1 MTLHAPRHRRR
12 QGFTLLELL
21 LVVAIVAMASA
32 GVAFALRDAGQSR
45 LDREAQRLAALLEGA
60 RAQSRSRGVTVRWRN
75 ASPGFAFD
83 GLPSDSALPT
93 AWDYPETAAYSANP
107 VVLGPEPISTKCWHR
122 STILPLICRSARGTC
137 RPATCTTCGSGF
149 RLSTGA

>member
-1 MTLHAPRHRRR
+1 MTPRTSR
-12 QGFTLLELL
+12 GFTLLELL

-60 RAQSRSRGVTVRWRN
+60 RAQSRSRGVMVRWRS
-75 ASPGFAFD
+75 APPGFAFD

-93 AWDYPETAAYSANP
+93 TWDDPETAAYSASP
-107 VVLGPEPISTKCWHR
+107 VALGPEPIIGAQHIRLWQQSAPER
-122 STILPLICRSARGTC
+122 SLWVTTDGL
-137 RPATCTTCGSGF
+137 RPFTVQNTEP
-149 RLSTGA
+149 

>member
-1 MTLHAPRHRRR
+1 MTPRASR
-12 QGFTLLELL
+12 GFTLLELL

-60 RAQSRSRGVTVRWRN
+60 RAQSRSRGVMVRWR
-75 ASPGFAFD
+75 STPQGFAFD

-93 AWDYPETAAYSANP
+93 TWDDPETAAYSASP
-107 VVLGPEPISTKCWHR
+107 VVLGPEPIIGAQYIRLWQQSAPERSLWVSTDG
-122 STILPLICRSARGTC
+122 L
-137 RPATCTTCGSGF
+137 RPFTVQNTEP
-149 RLSTGA
+149 

>member
-1 MTLHAPRHRRR
+1 MTPRASR
-12 QGFTLLELL
+12 GFTLLELL

-60 RAQSRSRGVTVRWRN
+60 RAQSRSRGVMVRWR
-75 ASPGFAFD
+75 STSQGFAFD

-93 AWDYPETAAYSANP
+93 TWDDLETAAYSASP
-107 VVLGPEPISTKCWHR
+107 VVLGPEPIIGAQYIRLWQQSAPERSLWVSTDG
-122 STILPLICRSARGTC
+122 L
-137 RPATCTTCGSGF
+137 RPFTVQNTEP
-149 RLSTGA
+149 

>member
-1 MTLHAPRHRRR
+1 MTPRTSR
-12 QGFTLLELL
+12 GFTLLELL

-60 RAQSRSRGVTVRWRN
+60 RAQSRSRGVMVRWRS
-75 ASPGFAFD
+75 APPGFAFD

-93 AWDYPETAAYSANP
+93 TWDDPETAAYSASP
-107 VVLGPEPISTKCWHR
+107 VVLGPEPIIGAQHIRLWQQSAPER
-122 STILPLICRSARGTC
+122 SLWVTTDGL
-137 RPATCTTCGSGF
+137 RPFNVQNTEP
-149 RLSTGA
+149 

>member
-1 MTLHAPRHRRR
+1 MTQPPTRHRRR

-45 LDREAQRLAALLEGA
+45 LDREAQRLAAVLEGA
-60 RAQSRSRGVTVRWRN
+60 RAQSRSRGVTVRWRS
-75 ASPGFAFD
+75 APPGFAFD

-93 AWDYPETAAYSANP
+93 AWDYPETAAYSASP
-107 VVLGPEPISTKCWHR
+107 VVLGPEPIIGAQHIRLWQQNAPERSLWVSTDG
-122 STILPLICRSARGTC
+122 L
-137 RPATCTTCGSGF
+137 RPFIVQNTEP
-149 RLSTGA
+149 

>member
-1 MTLHAPRHRRR
+1 MTLHAPRHRHR

-21 LVVAIVAMASA
+21 LVVAIIAMASA

-75 ASPGFAFD
+75 APPGFAFD
-83 GLPSDSALPT
+83 GLPNDSALPT
-93 AWDYPETAAYSANP
+93 AWDYPETSAYSASP
-107 VVLGPEPISTKCWHR
+107 VVLGPEPIIGAQQIRLWQQNAPERSLWVSTD
-122 STILPLICRSARGTC
+122 G
-137 RPATCTTCGSGF
+137 
-149 RLSTGA
+149 